1 MSDSSGMRRN
11 SMEDAEVLKELYETI
26 KQNSKADYAGII
38 EQRASYPYLYHL
50 SQIRENLVS
59 FLPFDKDMRVLE
71 CNPECG
77 ALTGK
82 LLAMTGGVT
91 VLAESELQEKILRER
106 FMEPQEREKLDI
118 RRLLPEHG
126 RFDAILIAGHFYRW
140 EKQLP
145 VLRELLAPGGK
156 LYVADANRIGLKY
169 LAGCQE
175 EYFGGYFT
183 GIDGYPDAAAVGRSG
198 RSYSRAEYTGL
209 LQAAGFGGLTF
220 YYPYP
225 DHKFPSVIYSDEW
238 LPQKGELAEGRS
250 NYDRDR
256 VACFN
261 ERVMFDSLLE
271 EGVFQTFSNSFLIE
285 AVQEG

>member
-1 MSDSSGMRRN
+1 
-11 SMEDAEVLKELYETI
+11 MEDAEVLKELYESI

-82 LLAMTGGVT
+82 LLAMAGSVT

-106 FMEPQEREKLDI
+106 FKEPQEREKLDI
-118 RRLLPEHG
+118 RRQLPEHG

-145 VLRELLAPGGK
+145 ALRELLAPGGK
-156 LYVADANRIGLKY
+156 FYVADANRIGLKY

-175 EYFGGYFT
+175 EYCGGYFT
-183 GIDGYPDAAAVGRSG
+183 GIDG
-198 RSYSRAEYTGL
+198 SYSRAEYTRL
-209 LQAAGFGGLTF
+209 LQEAGFGGLTF

-238 LPQKGELAEGRS
+238 LPHKGELAEGRS

>member
-1 MSDSSGMRRN
+1 
-11 SMEDAEVLKELYETI
+11 MEDAEVLKELYETI

-82 LLAMTGGVT
+82 LLAMAGGVT
-91 VLAESELQEKILRER
+91 ALAESELQEKILRER

-118 RRLLPEHG
+118 RRQLPEHG
-126 RFDAILIAGHFYRW
+126 RFDVILIAGHFYRW

-145 VLRELLAPGGK
+145 ALRELLAPGGK
-156 LYVADANRIGLKY
+156 FYVADANRIGLKY

-175 EYFGGYFT
+175 EYCGGYFT
-183 GIDGYPDAAAVGRSG
+183 GIDGYPDAAAVGRFG
-198 RSYSRAEYTGL
+198 RSYSRAEYTRL
-209 LQAAGFGGLTF
+209 LQEAGFGGLTF

-238 LPQKGELAEGRS
+238 RTRRGAQQL
-250 NYDRDR
+250 
-256 VACFN
+256 
-261 ERVMFDSLLE
+261 
-271 EGVFQTFSNSFLIE
+271 
-285 AVQEG
+285 

>member
-1 MSDSSGMRRN
+1 
-11 SMEDAEVLKELYETI
+11 MEDAEVLKELYETI

-38 EQRASYPYLYHL
+38 EQQASYPYLYHL
-50 SQIRENLVS
+50 SQIRENLIS
-59 FLPFDKDMRVLE
+59 FLPFGGDMRVLE

-118 RRLLPEHG
+118 RRLPPEHG

-175 EYFGGYFT
+175 EYCGGYFT

-209 LQAAGFGGLTF
+209 LQAAGFGSLTF

-225 DHKFPSVIYSDEW
+225 DYKFPSVIYSDEW

>member
-1 MSDSSGMRRN
+1 
-11 SMEDAEVLKELYETI
+11 MEDAEVLKELYETI

-38 EQRASYPYLYHL
+38 EQQASYPYLYHL
-50 SQIRENLVS
+50 SQIRENLIS
-59 FLPFDKDMRVLE
+59 FLPFGGDMRVLE

-118 RRLLPEHG
+118 RR
-126 RFDAILIAGHFYRW
+126 
-140 EKQLP
+140 QLP

-175 EYFGGYFT
+175 EYCGGYFT

-209 LQAAGFGGLTF
+209 LQAAGFGSLTF

>member
-1 MSDSSGMRRN
+1 
-11 SMEDAEVLKELYETI
+11 MEDAEVLKELYETI

-145 VLRELLAPGGK
+145 ALRGLLAPGGK

-175 EYFGGYFT
+175 EYCGGYFT

-220 YYPYP
+220 YYPFP
-225 DHKFPSVIYSDEW
+225 DDTATTVIYTDEW

>member
-1 MSDSSGMRRN
+1 MISESAVLIITVGMVV
-11 SMEDAEVLKELYETI
+11 DKLPGGL
-26 KQNSKADYAGII
+26 
-38 EQRASYPYLYHL
+38 L
-50 SQIRENLVS
+50 SPGTS
-59 FLPFDKDMRVLE
+59 
-71 CNPECG
+71 
-77 ALTGK
+77 
-82 LLAMTGGVT
+82 LA
-91 VLAESELQEKILRER
+91 
-106 FMEPQEREKLDI
+106 LDI
-118 RRLLPEHG
+118 
-126 RFDAILIAGHFYRW
+126 
-140 EKQLP
+140 
-145 VLRELLAPGGK
+145 
-156 LYVADANRIGLKY
+156 
-169 LAGCQE
+169 
-175 EYFGGYFT
+175 YFFASH
-183 GIDGYPDAAAVGRSG
+183 GYPDAAAVGRSG

-285 AVQEG
+285 AVQDG

>member
-1 MSDSSGMRRN
+1 M
-11 SMEDAEVLKELYETI
+11 
-26 KQNSKADYAGII
+26 
-38 EQRASYPYLYHL
+38 
-50 SQIRENLVS
+50 S

-82 LLAMTGGVT
+82 LLAMAGGVT
-91 VLAESELQEKILRER
+91 ALAESELQEKILRER

-118 RRLLPEHG
+118 RRQLPKQEQ
-126 RFDAILIAGHFYRW
+126 FDAILIAGHFYRW

-145 VLRELLAPGGK
+145 ALRELLAPGGK

-175 EYFGGYFT
+175 EYCGGYFT
-183 GIDGYPDAAAVGRSG
+183 GIDGYPDAAAVGRFG

>member
-1 MSDSSGMRRN
+1 
-11 SMEDAEVLKELYETI
+11 MEDAEVLKELYETI

-59 FLPFDKDMRVLE
+59 FLPFEKDMRVLE

-82 LLAMTGGVT
+82 LLAMASGVT
-91 VLAESELQEKILRER
+91 ALAESELQEKILRER
-106 FMEPQEREKLDI
+106 FKEPQEREKLDI
-118 RRLLPEHG
+118 RRQLPEHG
-126 RFDAILIAGHFYRW
+126 RFDVILIAGHFYRW
-140 EKQLP
+140 EKQ
-145 VLRELLAPGGK
+145 
-156 LYVADANRIGLKY
+156 
-169 LAGCQE
+169 E
-175 EYFGGYFT
+175 EYCGGYFT
-183 GIDGYPDAAAVGRSG
+183 GIDGYPDAAAVGRFG
-198 RSYSRAEYTGL
+198 RSYSRAEYTRL
-209 LQAAGFGGLTF
+209 LQEAGFGGLTF

>member
-1 MSDSSGMRRN
+1 
-11 SMEDAEVLKELYETI
+11 MEDAEVLKELYETI

-106 FMEPQEREKLDI
+106 FMEPQEREKPDI
-118 RRLLPEHG
+118 RRQLPECG

-175 EYFGGYFT
+175 EYCGGYFT

-209 LQAAGFGGLTF
+209 LQAAGFGSLTF

>member
-1 MSDSSGMRRN
+1 MA
-11 SMEDAEVLKELYETI
+11 DADILTELYEVI
-26 KQNSKADYAGII
+26 KQNKREAYAAVI
-38 EQRASYPYLYHL
+38 EERAAYPYLYHL
-50 SQIRENLVS
+50 SQIRENLIS
-59 FLPFDKDMRVLE
+59 FLPFGGGMRVLE

-82 LLAMTGGVT
+82 LLAMAGGVT
-91 VLAESELQEKILRER
+91 ALAESELQEKILRER
-106 FMEPQEREKLDI
+106 FKEPQEREKLDI
-118 RRLLPEHG
+118 RRQLPKHEQ
-126 RFDAILIAGHFYRW
+126 FDAILIAGHFYRW

-145 VLRELLAPGGK
+145 ALRELLAPGGK

-175 EYFGGYFT
+175 EYCGGYFA
-183 GIDGYPDAAAVGRSG
+183 GIDGYPDAAVVGRFG

-209 LQAAGFGGLTF
+209 LQDAGFGGLTF

-225 DHKFPSVIYSDEW
+225 DHKFPSVVYSDEW
-238 LPQKGELAEGRS
+238 LPQKGELAEVRS

>member
-1 MSDSSGMRRN
+1 
-11 SMEDAEVLKELYETI
+11 MEDAEVLKELYETI

-145 VLRELLAPGGK
+145 ALRELLAPGGK
-156 LYVADANRIGLKY
+156 FYVADANRIGLKY
-169 LAGCQE
+169 LAGCRKNTAADILPE
-175 EYFGGYFT
+175 LT
-183 GIDGYPDAAAVGRSG
+183 VIRMRRRLDA
-198 RSYSRAEYTGL
+198 
-209 LQAAGFGGLTF
+209 
-220 YYPYP
+220 
-225 DHKFPSVIYSDEW
+225 
-238 LPQKGELAEGRS
+238 LAEATAGQSTQGCCRR
-250 NYDRDR
+250 RDLG
-256 VACFN
+256 
-261 ERVMFDSLLE
+261 D
-271 EGVFQTFSNSFLIE
+271 
-285 AVQEG
+285 

>member
-1 MSDSSGMRRN
+1 
-11 SMEDAEVLKELYETI
+11 MEDAEVLKELYETI

-118 RRLLPEHG
+118 LLPEHG

-145 VLRELLAPGGK
+145 ALRELLAPGGK

-175 EYFGGYFT
+175 EYCGGYFT

>member
-1 MSDSSGMRRN
+1 
-11 SMEDAEVLKELYETI
+11 MEDAEVLKELYETI

-38 EQRASYPYLYHL
+38 EQQASYPYLYHL

-175 EYFGGYFT
+175 EYCGGYFT

-209 LQAAGFGGLTF
+209 LQAAGFGSLTF

-261 ERVMFDSLLE
+261 ERGMFDSLLE